1 MSLPELSIR
10 RPVFMTM
17 VLVLLVLLGIVS
29 YQKMDV
35 NEMPDASY
43 PFVSV
48 SVTYDG
54 AQPEQIDEQV
64 VRKIEEAVSEA
75 KGVRHITS
83 TSTEGSAD
91 VGIEFKIG
99 IDPAEA
105 AQDVRDKVS
114 AVRGDLPDGVKEPVI
129 SRFDMNAAPVA
140 AIALTTE
147 DGDLR
152 ELSAFVND
160 TLKPQLQKVAGIGQI
175 QVSGNT
181 KREVELLLSQDKLNE
196 YGLAIS
202 DVAASLKAV
211 NQDIPAGN
219 FDNSG
224 RQTAVRTAGAF
235 RSLNDVYRAELATR
249 GAQPILFEQVGMA
262 KDTVK
267 EATALCRY
275 DGTPAIGI
283 EIGKQSG
290 GNAVRVAA
298 DVKKTLDRLK
308 DDLPAGVSVH
318 LVRDDAARITQS
330 MDDVWEDLILG
341 GFFAVVIVFWFLGDW
356 HSTVISALAI
366 PTSIAAAFTFMHLGH
381 FSINTMSLLGLSLSV
396 GLLIDDAIVV
406 VENIIRHRQMG
417 KDAKTAAL
425 DGTKEIVLPVM
436 ATTFSVAAVFLPVG
450 MMSGVDG
457 QYFKEFGLTVAFA
470 VLLSLLVSFT
480 LTPMMAALYLPVGK
494 PAMPTFLKQP
504 WQRFQTAFTA
514 LEAWYRGVLH
524 HILEHERK
532 RVMAGAV
539 ALLVVSLFVLTQIGQ
554 EFTPT
559 SDQSQ
564 FTLRVNAPRGES
576 VTAAGR
582 DLEAVRAALAEVP
595 GVLHVYQRSDTQDA
609 NFFVQLVP
617 KADRDRTQDEIV
629 RDCRA
634 RVNALA
640 GFQAD
645 VTIGYDK
652 PVALSITGDDA
663 AQLEAI
669 SHEVEGVL
677 RTIPGVRDVTSSV
690 RTGASELKIVRNDA
704 MANELGVTPAAI
716 GETLGT
722 MLQGTVVGKFSDKD
736 EQVDIRL
743 RLDGGDRAT
752 SAMLQNVFV
761 PASDNKRVPLAQ
773 VARIEQD
780 TASGSVRRYDRK
792 KEVRLTANLE
802 NTSLSDFEEAFADA
816 SADIDLPPGY
826 AIGAA
831 GESDDMDEAFSDL
844 VMAMVMAVVLIF
856 LVLAAQFE
864 SYSEPFAIMLSLPLA
879 LIGAI
884 WGLYLANSTIS
895 MVSLI
900 GIIMLLGLVTKNA
913 ILLIDVAR
921 KKLAEGKPCVE
932 ALAEAGALR
941 LRPILMTSLAM
952 IFGMLPIALGV
963 GAGAELRAPM
973 AYAIIG
979 GIVTSTLLTLVIV
992 PIAYTWIYHFL
1003 SSKTRKA
1010 GG

>member
-114 AVRGDLPDGVKEPVI
+114 AVRGDLPEGVKEPVI

-140 AIALTTE
+140 AIALTTQ

-152 ELSAFVND
+152 ELSQFVND
-160 TLKPQLQKVAGIGQI
+160 TLKPQLQKVAGVGQI
-175 QVSGNT
+175 QVSGQT
-181 KREVELLLSQDKLNE
+181 TREVELLLSQEKLNE
-196 YGLAIS
+196 FGLSIS
-202 DVAASLKAV
+202 EVTQGLQAV
-211 NQDIPAGN
+211 NRDIPAGTL
-219 FDNSG
+219 DHAG
-224 RQTAVRTAGAF
+224 QQTTVRTAGAF
-235 RSLNDVYRAELATR
+235 RSLDDVYSVVLGTR
-249 GAQPILFEQVGMA
+249 GRQPIRFEQVGRA
-262 KDTVK
+262 QDTVK
-267 EATALCRY
+267 EPTTLCRY
-275 DGTPAIGI
+275 DGEAVIGV

-290 GNAVRVAA
+290 GNAVRVAT
-298 DVKKTLDRLK
+298 DVKKTLARLEK
-308 DDLPAGVSVH
+308 ELPAGVSVH

-330 MDDVWEDLILG
+330 MDDVWFDLIVG
-341 GFFAVVIVFWFLGDW
+341 GFFAVLIVFWFLGDW

-366 PTSIAAAFTFMHLGH
+366 PTSIAAAFSFMHLGH

-406 VENIIRHRQMG
+406 VENIIRHRNMG
-417 KDAKTAAL
+417 KDARTAAL
-425 DGTKEIVLPVM
+425 DGTQEIVLPVM

-450 MMSGVDG
+450 LMTGMVG

-470 VLLSLLVSFT
+470 VLLSLFVSFT
-480 LTPMMAALYLPVGK
+480 LTPMLAALYLPVGK
-494 PAMPTFLKQP
+494 PALPGILQKP
-504 WQRFQTAFTA
+504 WQKFQQNFAA
-514 LEAWYRGVLH
+514 LEQWYQHTLRQVLQH
-524 HILEHERK
+524 ARK
-532 RVMAGAV
+532 RVMAGAL
-539 ALLVVSLFVLTQIGQ
+539 ALLAVSLLVLTQIGQ
-554 EFTPT
+554 EFSPQA
-559 SDQSQ
+559 DNAQ
-564 FTLRVNAPRGES
+564 FTLTVKSPRGES
-576 VTAAGR
+576 VTAA
-582 DLEAVRAALAEVP
+582 DDKLAAVRTALTAVP
-595 GVLHVYQRSDTQDA
+595 GVAHVYQRA
-609 NFFVQLVP
+609 NVQEGSFFIQLMP
-617 KADRDRTQDEIV
+617 KAERERTQAEIV
-629 RDCRA
+629 SDCRQ

-645 VTIGYDK
+645 VLTGDDK
-652 PVALSITGDDA
+652 PVAISITGEDG

-669 SHEVEGVL
+669 SHEVEGIL
-677 RTIPGVRDVTSSV
+677 RETPGVRDVTSSV
-690 RTGASELKIVRNDA
+690 RTGASELKIVRKDDIA
-704 MANELGVTPAAI
+704 GELGVSSAAI
-716 GETLGT
+716 GETLCT
-722 MLQGTVVGKFSDKD
+722 MLNGTVVGRYNDKD
-736 EQVDIRL
+736 EQVDMRL
-743 RLDGGDRAT
+743 RLDGDDRTT
-752 SAMLQNVFV
+752 SAMLWQVYV
-761 PASDNKRVPLAQ
+761 PGTDGRLVPLGQ
-773 VARIEQD
+773 VAEVEQGA
-780 TASGSVRRYDRK
+780 ASGSVRRYDRK
-792 KEVRLTANLE
+792 KEVRLSANLE
-802 NTSLSDFEEAFADA
+802 HAVLSDFEEAFWAKV
-816 SADIDLPPGY
+816 ADIDLPPGY
-826 AIGAA
+826 TIQPA
-831 GESDDMDEAFSDL
+831 GESDDMDEAFDSL
-844 VMAMVMAVVLIF
+844 GMAIVMAVLLIF

-879 LIGAI
+879 AIGAI
-884 WGLYLANSTIS
+884 WGLFLAHSQIS

-913 ILLIDVAR
+913 ILLIDVAQQQLR
-921 KKLAEGKPCVE
+921 VGKDCAE
-932 ALAEAGALR
+932 ALVTAGKLR

-952 IFGMLPIALGV
+952 IFGMLPIALGT
-963 GAGAELRAPM
+963 GNGAELRAPM

-979 GIVTSTLLTLVIV
+979 GITTSTVLTLVIV
-992 PIAYTWIYHFL
+992 PIAYTWIYNWRHI
-1003 SSKTRKA
+1003 RKE
-1010 GG
+1010 G

>member
-1 MSLPELSIR
+1 
-10 RPVFMTM
+10 
-17 VLVLLVLLGIVS
+17 
-29 YQKMDV
+29 
-35 NEMPDASY
+35 
-43 PFVSV
+43 
-48 SVTYDG
+48 
-54 AQPEQIDEQV
+54 
-64 VRKIEEAVSEA
+64 
-75 KGVRHITS
+75 
-83 TSTEGSAD
+83 
-91 VGIEFKIG
+91 
-99 IDPAEA
+99 
-105 AQDVRDKVS
+105 
-114 AVRGDLPDGVKEPVI
+114 
-129 SRFDMNAAPVA
+129 
-140 AIALTTE
+140 
-147 DGDLR
+147 
-152 ELSAFVND
+152 
-160 TLKPQLQKVAGIGQI
+160 
-175 QVSGNT
+175 
-181 KREVELLLSQDKLNE
+181 
-196 YGLAIS
+196 
-202 DVAASLKAV
+202 
-211 NQDIPAGN
+211 
-219 FDNSG
+219 
-224 RQTAVRTAGAF
+224 
-235 RSLNDVYRAELATR
+235 
-249 GAQPILFEQVGMA
+249 MA

-436 ATTFSVAAVFLPVG
+436 ATTFSVAAVF
-450 MMSGVDG
+450 
-457 QYFKEFGLTVAFA
+457 
-470 VLLSLLVSFT
+470 
-480 LTPMMAALYLPVGK
+480 LPVGK

-921 KKLAEGKPCVE
+921 KKLAEGRTCVE

-952 IFGMLPIALGV
+952 IFGMLPIALGT

-992 PIAYTWIYHFL
+992 PIAYTWIYRPQSAPL
-1003 SSKTRKA
+1003 TEA
-1010 GG
+1010 

>member
-1 MSLPELSIR
+1 
-10 RPVFMTM
+10 
-17 VLVLLVLLGIVS
+17 
-29 YQKMDV
+29 
-35 NEMPDASY
+35 
-43 PFVSV
+43 
-48 SVTYDG
+48 
-54 AQPEQIDEQV
+54 
-64 VRKIEEAVSEA
+64 
-75 KGVRHITS
+75 
-83 TSTEGSAD
+83 
-91 VGIEFKIG
+91 
-99 IDPAEA
+99 
-105 AQDVRDKVS
+105 
-114 AVRGDLPDGVKEPVI
+114 
-129 SRFDMNAAPVA
+129 
-140 AIALTTE
+140 
-147 DGDLR
+147 
-152 ELSAFVND
+152 
-160 TLKPQLQKVAGIGQI
+160 
-175 QVSGNT
+175 
-181 KREVELLLSQDKLNE
+181 
-196 YGLAIS
+196 
-202 DVAASLKAV
+202 
-211 NQDIPAGN
+211 
-219 FDNSG
+219 
-224 RQTAVRTAGAF
+224 
-235 RSLNDVYRAELATR
+235 
-249 GAQPILFEQVGMA
+249 
-262 KDTVK
+262 
-267 EATALCRY
+267 
-275 DGTPAIGI
+275 
-283 EIGKQSG
+283 
-290 GNAVRVAA
+290 
-298 DVKKTLDRLK
+298 
-308 DDLPAGVSVH
+308 
-318 LVRDDAARITQS
+318 
-330 MDDVWEDLILG
+330 
-341 GFFAVVIVFWFLGDW
+341 
-356 HSTVISALAI
+356 
-366 PTSIAAAFTFMHLGH
+366 
-381 FSINTMSLLGLSLSV
+381 
-396 GLLIDDAIVV
+396 
-406 VENIIRHRQMG
+406 
-417 KDAKTAAL
+417 
-425 DGTKEIVLPVM
+425 
-436 ATTFSVAAVFLPVG
+436 
-450 MMSGVDG
+450 
-457 QYFKEFGLTVAFA
+457 
-470 VLLSLLVSFT
+470 
-480 LTPMMAALYLPVGK
+480 
-494 PAMPTFLKQP
+494 
-504 WQRFQTAFTA
+504 
-514 LEAWYRGVLH
+514 
-524 HILEHERK
+524 
-532 RVMAGAV
+532 MAGAV

-921 KKLAEGKPCVE
+921 KKLAEGKTCVE
-932 ALAEAGALR
+932 ALADAGALR

-952 IFGMLPIALGV
+952 IFGMLPIALGT
-963 GAGAELRAPM
+963 GSGAELRAPM

-992 PIAYTWIYHFL
+992 PIAYTWIYRPQSAPL
-1003 SSKTRKA
+1003 IEA
-1010 GG
+1010 

>member
-450 MMSGVDG
+450 
-457 QYFKEFGLTVAFA
+457 
-470 VLLSLLVSFT
+470 
-480 LTPMMAALYLPVGK
+480 K

-539 ALLVVSLFVLTQIGQ
+539 ALLAVSLFVLTQIGQ

-669 SHEVEGVL
+669 SHEVEAIL

-952 IFGMLPIALGV
+952 IFGMLPIALGA
-963 GAGAELRAPM
+963 GAGAKLRAPM

>member
-330 MDDVWEDLILG
+330 MDDDVWEDLILG

-436 ATTFSVAAVFLPVG
+436 ATTFSVAAVF
-450 MMSGVDG
+450 
-457 QYFKEFGLTVAFA
+457 
-470 VLLSLLVSFT
+470 
-480 LTPMMAALYLPVGK
+480 LPVGK

-816 SADIDLPPGY
+816 SADIDYFRYAAHRPRCRRRCRAPRPDGLRHHRRHRDLDPPDPRHRADSIY
-826 AIGAA
+826 
-831 GESDDMDEAFSDL
+831 MD
-844 VMAMVMAVVLIF
+844 
-856 LVLAAQFE
+856 
-864 SYSEPFAIMLSLPLA
+864 LPLFV
-879 LIGAI
+879 IK
-884 WGLYLANSTIS
+884 NSK
-895 MVSLI
+895 
-900 GIIMLLGLVTKNA
+900 G
-913 ILLIDVAR
+913 
-921 KKLAEGKPCVE
+921 
-932 ALAEAGALR
+932 
-941 LRPILMTSLAM
+941 
-952 IFGMLPIALGV
+952 
-963 GAGAELRAPM
+963 
-973 AYAIIG
+973 G
-979 GIVTSTLLTLVIV
+979 GISR
-992 PIAYTWIYHFL
+992 
-1003 SSKTRKA
+1003 RKA
-1010 GG
+1010 L

>member
-330 MDDVWEDLILG
+330 MDDVRKDLILG

-514 LEAWYRGVLH
+514 LEHGIAACCTTSWS
-524 HILEHERK
+524 
-532 RVMAGAV
+532 MSAS
-539 ALLVVSLFVLTQIGQ
+539 VSWQ
-554 EFTPT
+554 
-559 SDQSQ
+559 
-564 FTLRVNAPRGES
+564 
-576 VTAAGR
+576 
-582 DLEAVRAALAEVP
+582 
-595 GVLHVYQRSDTQDA
+595 
-609 NFFVQLVP
+609 
-617 KADRDRTQDEIV
+617 
-629 RDCRA
+629 A
-634 RVNALA
+634 RWRCW
-640 GFQAD
+640 
-645 VTIGYDK
+645 
-652 PVALSITGDDA
+652 S
-663 AQLEAI
+663 
-669 SHEVEGVL
+669 
-677 RTIPGVRDVTSSV
+677 
-690 RTGASELKIVRNDA
+690 
-704 MANELGVTPAAI
+704 
-716 GETLGT
+716 
-722 MLQGTVVGKFSDKD
+722 
-736 EQVDIRL
+736 
-743 RLDGGDRAT
+743 
-752 SAMLQNVFV
+752 
-761 PASDNKRVPLAQ
+761 
-773 VARIEQD
+773 
-780 TASGSVRRYDRK
+780 
-792 KEVRLTANLE
+792 
-802 NTSLSDFEEAFADA
+802 
-816 SADIDLPPGY
+816 
-826 AIGAA
+826 
-831 GESDDMDEAFSDL
+831 
-844 VMAMVMAVVLIF
+844 
-856 LVLAAQFE
+856 
-864 SYSEPFAIMLSLPLA
+864 
-879 LIGAI
+879 
-884 WGLYLANSTIS
+884 
-895 MVSLI
+895 
-900 GIIMLLGLVTKNA
+900 
-913 ILLIDVAR
+913 
-921 KKLAEGKPCVE
+921 
-932 ALAEAGALR
+932 
-941 LRPILMTSLAM
+941 
-952 IFGMLPIALGV
+952 
-963 GAGAELRAPM
+963 
-973 AYAIIG
+973 
-979 GIVTSTLLTLVIV
+979 
-992 PIAYTWIYHFL
+992 
-1003 SSKTRKA
+1003 
-1010 GG
+1010 

>member
-1 MSLPELSIR
+1 
-10 RPVFMTM
+10 
-17 VLVLLVLLGIVS
+17 
-29 YQKMDV
+29 
-35 NEMPDASY
+35 
-43 PFVSV
+43 
-48 SVTYDG
+48 
-54 AQPEQIDEQV
+54 
-64 VRKIEEAVSEA
+64 
-75 KGVRHITS
+75 
-83 TSTEGSAD
+83 
-91 VGIEFKIG
+91 
-99 IDPAEA
+99 
-105 AQDVRDKVS
+105 
-114 AVRGDLPDGVKEPVI
+114 
-129 SRFDMNAAPVA
+129 
-140 AIALTTE
+140 
-147 DGDLR
+147 
-152 ELSAFVND
+152 
-160 TLKPQLQKVAGIGQI
+160 
-175 QVSGNT
+175 
-181 KREVELLLSQDKLNE
+181 
-196 YGLAIS
+196 
-202 DVAASLKAV
+202 
-211 NQDIPAGN
+211 
-219 FDNSG
+219 
-224 RQTAVRTAGAF
+224 
-235 RSLNDVYRAELATR
+235 
-249 GAQPILFEQVGMA
+249 
-262 KDTVK
+262 
-267 EATALCRY
+267 
-275 DGTPAIGI
+275 
-283 EIGKQSG
+283 
-290 GNAVRVAA
+290 
-298 DVKKTLDRLK
+298 
-308 DDLPAGVSVH
+308 
-318 LVRDDAARITQS
+318 
-330 MDDVWEDLILG
+330 
-341 GFFAVVIVFWFLGDW
+341 
-356 HSTVISALAI
+356 
-366 PTSIAAAFTFMHLGH
+366 
-381 FSINTMSLLGLSLSV
+381 
-396 GLLIDDAIVV
+396 
-406 VENIIRHRQMG
+406 
-417 KDAKTAAL
+417 
-425 DGTKEIVLPVM
+425 
-436 ATTFSVAAVFLPVG
+436 
-450 MMSGVDG
+450 
-457 QYFKEFGLTVAFA
+457 
-470 VLLSLLVSFT
+470 
-480 LTPMMAALYLPVGK
+480 
-494 PAMPTFLKQP
+494 MPTFLKQP

-564 FTLRVNAPRGES
+564 FTLRVNAPRSES
-576 VTAAGR
+576 VTAAGQ

-844 VMAMVMAVVLIF
+844 IMAMVMAVVLIF

-864 SYSEPFAIMLSLPLA
+864 SYSEPFVIMLSLPLA

-913 ILLIDVAR
+913 ILLIDVAC
-921 KKLAEGKPCVE
+921 KKLAEGKTCVE
-932 ALAEAGALR
+932 ALADAGALR

-952 IFGMLPIALGV
+952 IFGMLPIALGT
-963 GAGAELRAPM
+963 GSGAELRAPM

-979 GIVTSTLLTLVIV
+979 GIVTSTILTLVIV
-992 PIAYTWIYHFL
+992 PIAYTWIYHL
-1003 SSKTRKA
+1003 GAAPLTEA
-1010 GG
+1010 

>member
-1 MSLPELSIR
+1 MSLPEISIR

-17 VLVLLVLLGIVS
+17 VLVLLVLLGVMS

-91 VGIEFKIG
+91 IGIEFKIG

-129 SRFDMNAAPVA
+129 SRYDMNAAPVA

-152 ELSAFVND
+152 ELSQFVND

-175 QVSGNT
+175 QVSGQS

-202 DVAASLKAV
+202 DVATNLRTV
-211 NQDIPAGN
+211 NQDVPAGN
-219 FDNSG
+219 LDHAG
-224 RQTAVRTAGAF
+224 RQTTVRTAGAF
-235 RSLNDVYRAELATR
+235 RSLSDVYGAELAKR
-249 GAQPILFEQVGMA
+249 GTQPILFEQVGRA
-262 KDTVK
+262 VDTVK
-267 EATALCRY
+267 EATTLCRY
-275 DGTPAIGI
+275 DGQAAIGI

-290 GNAVRVAA
+290 GNAVRVAS
-298 DVKKTLDRLK
+298 DVKKTLARMEGE
-308 DDLPAGVSVH
+308 LPAGVTVH

-330 MDDVWEDLILG
+330 MDDVWFDLIVG

-406 VENIIRHRQMG
+406 VENIIRHRNMG
-417 KDAKTAAL
+417 KDPKTAAL
-425 DGTKEIVLPVM
+425 DGTKEIVLPVL

-470 VLLSLLVSFT
+470 VLLSLFVSFT
-480 LTPMMAALYLPVGK
+480 LTPMFAALYLPVGK
-494 PAMPTFLKQP
+494 PAMPAFLKKP
-504 WQRFQTAFTA
+504 WQRFQDAFAA
-514 LEAWYRGVLH
+514 LEGWYRGILRHVL
-524 HILEHERK
+524 ENERK

-539 ALLVVSLFVLTQIGQ
+539 ALLCVSLFVLTQIGQ

-564 FTLRVNAPRGES
+564 FTLRVTAPRGES
-576 VTAAGR
+576 VTAA
-582 DLEAVRAALAEVP
+582 DQKLAAVRAALADVP
-595 GVLHVYQRSDTQDA
+595 GVLHVYQRFDA
-609 NFFVQLVP
+609 QEASFFVQLQP
-617 KADRDRTQDEIV
+617 KANRERTQEEIV
-629 RDCRA
+629 ADCRK

-640 GFQAD
+640 GFQTD

-669 SHEVEGVL
+669 SHDVESVL

-704 MANELGVTPAAI
+704 IANELGVTPAAI
-716 GETLGT
+716 GETLNT
-722 MLQGTVVGKFSDKD
+722 MLQGTVVGKYNDKD
-736 EQVDIRL
+736 EQVDL
-743 RLDGGDRAT
+743 RLHLEGGDRAT
-752 SAMLQNVFV
+752 SAMLQQVFV
-761 PASDNKRVPLAQ
+761 PGQEGKLVPLAQ
-773 VARIEQD
+773 VADFEQG
-780 TASGSVRRYDRK
+780 TANGSVRRYDRK
-792 KEVRLTANLE
+792 KEVRLSANLE
-802 NTSLSDFEEAFADA
+802 NTTLSDFEEAFAEA
-816 SADIDLPPGY
+816 SADIDLPPGC
-826 AIGAA
+826 AIGTA

-844 VMAMVMAVVLIF
+844 ILAMVSAVVLIF

-879 LIGAI
+879 MIGAI
-884 WGLYLANSTIS
+884 WGLYLAHSTIS

-921 KKLAEGKPCVE
+921 TKLREGMDCVS
-932 ALAEAGALR
+932 ALVAAGELR

-952 IFGMLPIALGV
+952 IFGMLPIALGSGV
-963 GAGAELRAPM
+963 GAELRAPM

-979 GIVTSTLLTLVIV
+979 GITTSTVLTLVIV
-992 PIAYTWIYHFL
+992 PIAYTWIYQFKH
-1003 SSKTRKA
+1003 RKE
-1010 GG
+1010 

>member
-318 LVRDDAARITQS
+318 LVRDDVARITQS

-450 MMSGVDG
+450 
-457 QYFKEFGLTVAFA
+457 
-470 VLLSLLVSFT
+470 
-480 LTPMMAALYLPVGK
+480 K

-539 ALLVVSLFVLTQIGQ
+539 ALLAVSLFVLTQIGQ

-634 RVNALA
+634 RVNVANLA
-640 GFQAD
+640 TRTSRSISACASMAAIVRRPRCCRTFSSPQATTSACRSRRSRASNRTRRAAACG
-645 VTIGYDK
+645 VTTAKKRSASRRTSRTRRSATLKKHLQMPRRI
-652 PVALSITGDDA
+652 SICRPATPSVQRA
-663 AQLEAI
+663 RAMIWTRRSA
-669 SHEVEGVL
+669 
-677 RTIPGVRDVTSSV
+677 TSSW
-690 RTGASELKIVRNDA
+690 RWSWPSCSSSSCSRRSSKA
-704 MANELGVTPAAI
+704 
-716 GETLGT
+716 
-722 MLQGTVVGKFSDKD
+722 
-736 EQVDIRL
+736 
-743 RLDGGDRAT
+743 
-752 SAMLQNVFV
+752 
-761 PASDNKRVPLAQ
+761 
-773 VARIEQD
+773 
-780 TASGSVRRYDRK
+780 TASR
-792 KEVRLTANLE
+792 
-802 NTSLSDFEEAFADA
+802 SLSCCRCR
-816 SADIDLPPGY
+816 S
-826 AIGAA
+826 
-831 GESDDMDEAFSDL
+831 
-844 VMAMVMAVVLIF
+844 
-856 LVLAAQFE
+856 
-864 SYSEPFAIMLSLPLA
+864 
-879 LIGAI
+879 
-884 WGLYLANSTIS
+884 
-895 MVSLI
+895 
-900 GIIMLLGLVTKNA
+900 
-913 ILLIDVAR
+913 R
-921 KKLAEGKPCVE
+921 
-932 ALAEAGALR
+932 
-941 LRPILMTSLAM
+941 
-952 IFGMLPIALGV
+952 
-963 GAGAELRAPM
+963 
-973 AYAIIG
+973 
-979 GIVTSTLLTLVIV
+979 
-992 PIAYTWIYHFL
+992 
-1003 SSKTRKA
+1003 
-1010 GG
+1010 

>member
-1 MSLPELSIR
+1 MSLPQISIR

-17 VLVLLVLLGIVS
+17 ILVLLVLLGLVS

-43 PFVSV
+43 PYVSV

-64 VRKIEEAVSEA
+64 VRKIEEAVAEA

-91 VGIEFKIG
+91 IGIEFKIG

-114 AVRGDLPDGVKEPVI
+114 AIRGDLPDGVKEPVI

-152 ELSAFVND
+152 ELSQFVDD

-175 QVSGNT
+175 QVSGST
-181 KREVELLLSQDKLNE
+181 KREIELFLSQDKLNE
-196 YGLAIS
+196 YALSIS
-202 DVAASLKAV
+202 DVTASLKAV
-211 NQDIPAGN
+211 NQDIPAGTL
-219 FDNSG
+219 DHG
-224 RQTAVRTAGAF
+224 GQQTTVRTAGAF
-235 RSLNDVYRAELATR
+235 RSLSDVYGAELAVR
-249 GAQPILFEQVGMA
+249 GKQPILFEQVGRA
-262 KDTVK
+262 EDTVK

-275 DGTPAIGI
+275 DGQAAIGI

-290 GNAVRVAA
+290 GNAVRVAS
-298 DVKKTLDRLK
+298 DVKKTLARMQGE
-308 DDLPAGVSVH
+308 LPAGVSLH
-318 LVRDDAARITQS
+318 LVRDDAARITQA
-330 MDDVWEDLILG
+330 MDDVWFDLVIG
-341 GFFAVVIVFWFLGDW
+341 GICAIAIVFWFLGDW

-366 PTSIAAAFTFMHLGH
+366 PTSIAAAFSFMHLGG

-417 KDAKTAAL
+417 KDARQAAL
-425 DGTKEIVLPVM
+425 DGTQEIVLPVM
-436 ATTFSVAAVFLPVG
+436 ATTLSVAAVFLPVG

-470 VLLSLLVSFT
+470 VLLSLFVLFT
-480 LTPMMAALYLPVGK
+480 LTPMLAALYLPVGK
-494 PAMPTFLKQP
+494 PAMPAFLKRP
-504 WQRFQTAFTA
+504 WQRFQAAFSA
-514 LEAWYRGVLH
+514 LEAWYRGALRHVL
-524 HILEHERK
+524 LHERK
-532 RVMAGAV
+532 RVMAAAV
-539 ALLVVSLFVLTQIGQ
+539 ALFAMSLFVLAQIGQ
-554 EFTPT
+554 EFSPS

-564 FTLRVNAPRGES
+564 FTLRVAAPRGVS
-576 VTAAGR
+576 VAAA
-582 DLEAVRAALAEVP
+582 DKELENVRAALADVPEVA
-595 GVLHVYQRSDTQDA
+595 HVYQRSNAQKCS
-609 NFFVQLVP
+609 FFLQLAP
-617 KADRDRTQDEIV
+617 KADRSRTQDEVI

-634 RVNALA
+634 RVNAIP

-645 VTIGYDK
+645 ITAGDDK
-652 PVALSITGDDA
+652 PVALSIVGDDMTK
-663 AQLEAI
+663 LTAI
-669 SHEVEGVL
+669 SHEAEDIM

-690 RTGASELKIVRNDA
+690 RTGASELQITRKEDT
-704 MANELGVTPAAI
+704 ANALGVSSAAI
-716 GETLGT
+716 GEALGT
-722 MLQGTVVGKFSDKD
+722 MLQGTVVGRYNDKD

-752 SAMLQNVFV
+752 SAMLQQVYV
-761 PASDNKRVPLAQ
+761 PGTDNRLVPLAQ
-773 VARIEQD
+773 VTDIAQD

-792 KEVRLTANLE
+792 T
-802 NTSLSDFEEAFADA
+802 
-816 SADIDLPPGY
+816 
-826 AIGAA
+826 
-831 GESDDMDEAFSDL
+831 
-844 VMAMVMAVVLIF
+844 
-856 LVLAAQFE
+856 AQFE

-879 LIGAI
+879 MIGAI
-884 WGLYLANSTIS
+884 WGLYLSNSTLS

-921 KKLAEGKPCVE
+921 QKLREGMDCAS
-932 ALAEAGALR
+932 ALVAAGELR

-952 IFGMLPIALGV
+952 IFGMLPIALGS

-979 GIVTSTLLTLVIV
+979 GIVTSTVLTLVIV
-992 PIAYTWIYHFL
+992 PIAYTWIYNF
-1003 SSKTRKA
+1003 KDKNK
-1010 GG
+1010 

>member
-330 MDDVWEDLILG
+330 MDDDVWEDLILG

-450 MMSGVDG
+450 
-457 QYFKEFGLTVAFA
+457 
-470 VLLSLLVSFT
+470 
-480 LTPMMAALYLPVGK
+480 K

-564 FTLRVNAPRGES
+564 FTLRVNAPRSES

-816 SADIDLPPGY
+816 SADIDYFRYAAHRPRCRRRCRAPRPDGLRHHRRHRDLDPPDPRHRADSIY
-826 AIGAA
+826 
-831 GESDDMDEAFSDL
+831 MD
-844 VMAMVMAVVLIF
+844 
-856 LVLAAQFE
+856 
-864 SYSEPFAIMLSLPLA
+864 LPLFV
-879 LIGAI
+879 IK
-884 WGLYLANSTIS
+884 NSK
-895 MVSLI
+895 
-900 GIIMLLGLVTKNA
+900 G
-913 ILLIDVAR
+913 
-921 KKLAEGKPCVE
+921 
-932 ALAEAGALR
+932 
-941 LRPILMTSLAM
+941 
-952 IFGMLPIALGV
+952 
-963 GAGAELRAPM
+963 
-973 AYAIIG
+973 G
-979 GIVTSTLLTLVIV
+979 GISR
-992 PIAYTWIYHFL
+992 
-1003 SSKTRKA
+1003 RKA
-1010 GG
+1010 L

>member
-1 MSLPELSIR
+1 
-10 RPVFMTM
+10 
-17 VLVLLVLLGIVS
+17 
-29 YQKMDV
+29 
-35 NEMPDASY
+35 
-43 PFVSV
+43 
-48 SVTYDG
+48 
-54 AQPEQIDEQV
+54 
-64 VRKIEEAVSEA
+64 
-75 KGVRHITS
+75 
-83 TSTEGSAD
+83 
-91 VGIEFKIG
+91 
-99 IDPAEA
+99 
-105 AQDVRDKVS
+105 
-114 AVRGDLPDGVKEPVI
+114 
-129 SRFDMNAAPVA
+129 
-140 AIALTTE
+140 
-147 DGDLR
+147 
-152 ELSAFVND
+152 
-160 TLKPQLQKVAGIGQI
+160 
-175 QVSGNT
+175 
-181 KREVELLLSQDKLNE
+181 
-196 YGLAIS
+196 
-202 DVAASLKAV
+202 
-211 NQDIPAGN
+211 
-219 FDNSG
+219 
-224 RQTAVRTAGAF
+224 
-235 RSLNDVYRAELATR
+235 
-249 GAQPILFEQVGMA
+249 MA

-436 ATTFSVAAVFLPVG
+436 ATTFSVAAVF
-450 MMSGVDG
+450 
-457 QYFKEFGLTVAFA
+457 
-470 VLLSLLVSFT
+470 
-480 LTPMMAALYLPVGK
+480 LPVGK

-752 SAMLQNVFV
+752 SAMLPFSSPQATTSACRSRRSRASNRTRRAAACGATTAKKRSASRRTSRTRRSATLRKHLQMPRRISICR
-761 PASDNKRVPLAQ
+761 PATPSVQR
-773 VARIEQD
+773 ARAMIWTRRSATSSWRWSWPSCSSSSCSRRSSKA
-780 TASGSVRRYDRK
+780 TASRSPSCCRCRSR
-792 KEVRLTANLE
+792 
-802 NTSLSDFEEAFADA
+802 
-816 SADIDLPPGY
+816 
-826 AIGAA
+826 
-831 GESDDMDEAFSDL
+831 
-844 VMAMVMAVVLIF
+844 
-856 LVLAAQFE
+856 
-864 SYSEPFAIMLSLPLA
+864 
-879 LIGAI
+879 
-884 WGLYLANSTIS
+884 
-895 MVSLI
+895 
-900 GIIMLLGLVTKNA
+900 
-913 ILLIDVAR
+913 
-921 KKLAEGKPCVE
+921 
-932 ALAEAGALR
+932 
-941 LRPILMTSLAM
+941 
-952 IFGMLPIALGV
+952 
-963 GAGAELRAPM
+963 
-973 AYAIIG
+973 
-979 GIVTSTLLTLVIV
+979 
-992 PIAYTWIYHFL
+992 
-1003 SSKTRKA
+1003 
-1010 GG
+1010 

>member
-1 MSLPELSIR
+1 MSLPELSSR

-450 MMSGVDG
+450 
-457 QYFKEFGLTVAFA
+457 
-470 VLLSLLVSFT
+470 
-480 LTPMMAALYLPVGK
+480 K

-539 ALLVVSLFVLTQIGQ
+539 ALLAVSLFVLTQIGQ

-669 SHEVEGVL
+669 SHEVEAIL

-952 IFGMLPIALGV
+952 IFGMLPIALGA
-963 GAGAELRAPM
+963 GAGAKLRAPM